1 MLLVEHLLD
10 FIKEVSAFC
19 VVLVAC
25 CAVKL
30 FDKLFLLAVKILRN
44 FNGNSYILV
53 ASASAAKSL
62 NTLALE
68 SENITRLC
76 TLTNRVGNLAVKS
89 RNNNI
94 CSESRLCK
102 GYRNFAPHIVTSAFK
117 NRVRTNIYINMK
129 VACRTAVVMSEMHT
143 NTDAMPSKN
152 SSVGPAA
159 LLRG

>member
-53 ASASAAKSL
+53 ASASAAESL

-68 SENITRLC
+68 SEKITRMC
-76 TLTNRVGNLAVKS
+76 TITNRVGNLGDKS
-89 RNNNI
+89 RN
-94 CSESRLCK
+94 
-102 GYRNFAPHIVTSAFK
+102 
-117 NRVRTNIYINMK
+117 
-129 VACRTAVVMSEMHT
+129 
-143 NTDAMPSKN
+143 
-152 SSVGPAA
+152 
-159 LLRG
+159 

>member
-1 MLLVEHLLD
+1 MFLHNKLSAQIGSGGTPYKICGDKCPTNLIYSVLLVEHLLD

-53 ASASAAKSL
+53 ASASAAESL

-68 SENITRLC
+68 SEKHHP
-76 TLTNRVGNLAVKS
+76 VV
-89 RNNNI
+89 
-94 CSESRLCK
+94 
-102 GYRNFAPHIVTSAFK
+102 YPHEP
-117 NRVRTNIYINMK
+117 
-129 VACRTAVVMSEMHT
+129 CRKPCRQE
-143 NTDAMPSKN
+143 
-152 SSVGPAA
+152 
-159 LLRG
+159 